1 MKNLILKTF
10 QKKLIKLSLNKN
22 TIASLNTL
30 FLEENK
36 VHVWVI
42 KKDSIIKFLEYY
54 RDLLSIDEKKK
65 SKTFRFS
72 KDRNTYILARG
83 ALRLLLTKYLKIHP
97 KNIVF
102 NYCAFG
108 KPKIKYDYTIKFN
121 VSHSGEMIVIAFCN
135 DYDIGIDVEY
145 IKRDFDVFDIVD
157 NYFSKQEIKALHKIP
172 NNQLTEAFFRGWTR
186 KEAFIKAKSQGLS
199 FPLDSFSISMD
210 SDDNAELYETAWDK
224 NEKNLWNIVPFET
237 HKDYK
242 AAFAVKGKIDDV
254 KYFKFDLGNLK

>member
-1 MKNLILKTF
+1 MLKYELNQNAHIWRLNVNENVDGLDFLFTLLSKDEKQRVNKFTF
-10 QKKLIKLSLNKN
+10 EKDRTTTIIARGSLRHLLSRYLNCQA
-22 TIASLNTL
+22 T
-30 FLEENK
+30 
-36 VHVWVI
+36 
-42 KKDSIIKFLEYY
+42 DIKFSY
-54 RDLLSIDEKKK
+54 
-65 SKTFRFS
+65 
-72 KDRNTYILARG
+72 G
-83 ALRLLLTKYLKIHP
+83 KY
-97 KNIVF
+97 
-102 NYCAFG
+102 G
-108 KPKIKYDYTIKFN
+108 KPTLLNNKTIKFN

-172 NNQLTEAFFRGWTR
+172 NNQQTEAFFRGWTR

-237 HKDYK
+237 YKDYK

>member
-1 MKNLILKTF
+1 M
-10 QKKLIKLSLNKN
+10 
-22 TIASLNTL
+22 NTL
-30 FLEENK
+30 LLEENK

-42 KKDSIIKFLEYY
+42 KKDSITKFLEYY

-65 SKTFRFS
+65 SKTFRFY

-83 ALRLLLTKYLKIHP
+83 ALRLLLSKYLKIHP
-97 KNIVF
+97 KNIIF

-108 KPKIKYDYTIKFN
+108 KPKIKYDCTMKFN

-145 IKRDFDVFDIVD
+145 IKKDFNVLEIVN
-157 NYFSKQEIKALHKIP
+157 NYFSKQEISALHKIP
-172 NNQLTEAFFRGWTR
+172 KNQQTEAFFRGWTR

-224 NEKNLWNIVPFET
+224 NEKNLWNIVPFDT
-237 HKDYK
+237 YKDYK
-242 AAFAVKGKIDDV
+242 AAFAVKGKIDAV
-254 KYFKFDLGNLK
+254 KYFKFDLET